1 MWLTTIFCVLIPLL
15 VIEKSNGITSPIQP
29 FTSYRYSTELQNNV
43 ADLWWT
49 VDETKQEITFE
60 LHVKTLGWIALGI
73 SPAGGMKGADI
84 GLGWIDQSGQV
95 HFQDRH
101 AYNNSRPVVDT
112 TTTDWFALQG
122 REQNGWTA
130 IQFKRLLDTC
140 DTMDVPIKS
149 GTNILIFAYGL
160 EDPDMSTPNG
170 MIYYHDNRRGS
181 RIIPLRSYGN
191 PSPDEKFAELDYFD
205 FQLKDYVVPST
216 DTTYHCKIYKIP
228 EHMKQ
233 RRHAVAHKTI
243 IDSANVDIVHH
254 LLMYEC
260 NPTAKFDD
268 NNLPDGECDQI
279 YRQVQE
285 CSANIATGW
294 AVGGDRIVEFPEIAG
309 YPVGGDFEIKYYMVQ
324 MHYDNPKKMSNRRDS
339 SGIRFYLGKELRE
352 QELGYLTLGADSSA
366 VGIAIPPGADR
377 FIIDSYCPASATN
390 RFPKSGIT
398 VTTAFPHTH
407 LQGASVWT
415 KIIRDKKAVDYLFN
429 GESYDFNF
437 QFENRLPKPVQLY
450 PGDEFATRCVYNTM
464 NKDEITLGGERT
476 KDEMCLHMFT
486 YYPRMNNFYGCMNT
500 NSQNA
505 WKQAMNV
512 TEPVEDYMKFQ
523 QWLRDLKWTPESIN
537 KWQEFYDNAPRL
549 LIAGGAGNFTYEE
562 LPRLPEYIDLKPQE
576 CKKTISSKGIHETS
590 FISLTIISFLM
601 TFITNF
607 FIIQ

>member
-205 FQLKDYVVPST
+205 FQLKDYIVPST

-228 EHMKQ
+228 EHLKQ

-260 NPTAKFDD
+260 NPTAIFDD

-294 AVGGDRIVEFPEIAG
+294 AVGGDRIVEFPEVAG

-500 NSQNA
+500 NHEKA

-512 TEPVEDYMKFQ
+512 TGPFEDYMKFQ

-576 CKKTISSKGIHETS
+576 CKKDMSSKGIHETS